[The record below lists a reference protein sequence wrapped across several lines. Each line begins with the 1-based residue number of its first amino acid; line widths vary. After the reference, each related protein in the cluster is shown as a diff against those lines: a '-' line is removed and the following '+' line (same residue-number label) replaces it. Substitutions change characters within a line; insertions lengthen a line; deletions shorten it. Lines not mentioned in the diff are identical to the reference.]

1 MRKMGLKRS
10 ITVRWAVN
18 TLGLVVV
25 MLILAEILLLTIARN
40 YYNSSAEQYLASRME
55 TISSALGR
63 FTSASAYRTEVR
75 NIVEQFSEK
84 DKFELMALSDAGGV
98 TLTSS
103 GFQPSDWLPTGDF
116 WAAEDSPDGG
126 VFSDLKLESGEHILR
141 YTKLLPGLSREYS
154 AMMIMTSLDAV
165 DAQVRAIAATVTAV
179 AAVMVLL
186 MLASG
191 LYFVKSIV
199 LPVRQISDIAR
210 SYAEGDFSERIEKRS
225 DDELGDLCDSINYMA
240 GTLESTEKMK
250 NEFISSVS
258 HELRTPLT
266 AIKGWSETLSVMEND
281 PETVKKGMRV
291 ISGETQRLSDMVEEL
306 LDFSRISDGRF
317 TLNKQTTD
325 ILAELG
331 DAVLIYTE
339 RAKELGIDIEYFEPE
354 MLPFV
359 WGDPARLR
367 QVFINIIDN
376 AVKYSNP
383 GGKVSIE
390 AYEQNGRV
398 VVSISDTGVGIP
410 AEDLPKIKQKFYK
423 ANQTRRGSGIGLAVA
438 DEIISMHGGEL
449 IIRSEEHKG
458 TTVVITLPTEQ
469 RTKS

>member
-1 MRKMGLKRS
+1 MQKIGVKKS

-18 TLGLVVV
+18 TLGLVIV
-25 MLILAEILLLTIARN
+25 ILLAVTVMSLVMARN
-40 YYNSSAEQYLASRME
+40 YYTNTAEQYLSSRMD
-55 TISSALGR
+55 TIDSALSQ
-63 FTSASAYRTEVR
+63 FTTEPAYRSGVR

-84 DKFELMALSDAGGV
+84 DKFELLVLSDEGSV

-116 WAAEDSPDGG
+116 WVAADSDDGTA
-126 VFSDLKLESGEHILR
+126 VSDSTLESGEHVLR

-154 AMMIMTSLDAV
+154 AMMIMTSLDSI
-165 DAQVRAIAATVTAV
+165 DDQLTGLAILLTAV
-179 AAVMVLL
+179 VAVIVLL

-199 LPVRQISDIAR
+199 LPVRQISEIAR
-210 SYAEGDFSERIEKRS
+210 DYAQGDFSDRIEKRS

-240 GTLESTEKMK
+240 NALENTEKMK

-266 AIKGWSETLSVMEND
+266 AIKGWSETLCEMGDD
-281 PETVKKGMRV
+281 PETFQKGMRV
-291 ISGETQRLSDMVEEL
+291 ITGETERLSEMVEEL
-306 LDFSRISDGRF
+306 LDFSRIQDGRF
-317 TLNKQTTD
+317 TLTKETTD

-339 RAKELGIDIEYFEPE
+339 RAKSLGIDIEYYEPE

-359 WGDPARLR
+359 YGDAARLR

-383 GGKVSIE
+383 GGRVSIE
-390 AYEQNGRV
+390 AYAEKGNIIV
-398 VVSISDTGVGIP
+398 LISDTGVGIS
-410 AEDLPKIKQKFYK
+410 AEDLPKVKTKFYK
-423 ANQTRRGSGIGLAVA
+423 ANHTRRGSGIGLAVA
-438 DEIISMHGGEL
+438 NEIIEMHGGSL
-449 IIRSEEHKG
+449 IINSELGKG
-458 TTVVITLPTEQ
+458 TTVMITLPIQTGG
-469 RTKS
+469 K